1 MNRAPLRW
9 LGALL
14 GLYLLIPIVAFA
26 WRLGTSRERGF
37 HQPGLWS
44 ALGTS
49 VLSASIS
56 TLIVAVLGIPLALWL
71 ARSRG
76 WLRGVVNVLVQLPL
90 VLPPVMSGIVLIY
103 VVGPYT
109 WLGRL
114 FNGDLTDSLAG
125 LVLAQTFV
133 ASPFLIIAARSAF
146 ASVNPHI
153 DELAATLGHGP
164 LARFWRVDLRLASAG
179 IGAGLLLTWLRAI
192 GEFGATV
199 LLAYHPYSLPVFT
212 YVQFSGTGIPTTQAP
227 TALALGLAIVVL
239 LASELRLP
247 SRWKGQVRLPVA
259 RPPVH
264 PEQTLVSFDLDV
276 RAGSFHLKIAHR
288 ASSPR
293 IAILGPSGAG
303 KSMTLR
309 AIAGLLGPSAGEVHF
324 GSASVGSVPVE
335 HRNLGYIPQDHG
347 LLPDRT
353 AWQNVLFATR
363 ADPRLAAW
371 WMQKL
376 RIADLADQRPGE
388 LSGGQRQRVSI
399 AQALSHEPR
408 VVLLDE
414 PFSALDAPIRG
425 ELRTL
430 VRRLQREAGLST
442 VLVTHDAEEAAT
454 LADEV
459 IVIDEGR
466 VLQAGP
472 TSEVFRR
479 PASATVARLLGVP
492 NINRAVSTGLDT
504 IAIEG
509 QTLATVHHDVPEGQ
523 SVLWS
528 IRPEYVSLS
537 ELEEAGSAVTRPTL
551 TATVVDVVDLGSTLL
566 ATIAI
571 SDVELQVRTASR
583 DVQVATEYGVRMPA
597 SAISVW
603 SE

>member
-1 MNRAPLRW
+1 MTRAPLRW

-14 GLYLLIPIVAFA
+14 ALYLLVPLAAFG
-26 WRLGTSRERGF
+26 WRLGTSHERGF
-37 HQPGLWS
+37 TQPGLWS

-56 TLIVAVLGIPLALWL
+56 TAIVAVLGVPLALWL

-76 WLRGVVNVLVQLPL
+76 WLSRVVTVLVQLPL
-90 VLPPVMSGIVLIY
+90 VLPPVMSGMVLIY

-109 WLGRL
+109 WLGQL
-114 FNGDLTDSLAG
+114 FDGNLTDSLAG

-133 ASPFLIIAARSAF
+133 ASPFLVIAARSAF
-146 ASVNPHI
+146 ASVSPHL
-153 DELAATLGHGP
+153 DELAATLGHRP
-164 LARFWRVDLRLASAG
+164 LARFWRVDLRLASSG
-179 IGAGLLLTWLRAI
+179 ITAGLLLTWLRAL

-212 YVQFSGTGIPTTQAP
+212 YVQFSSSGIPTTQAP

-239 LASELRLP
+239 LLAQLRKP
-247 SRWKGQVRLPVA
+247 SRWTTTARLPEGRA
-259 RPPVH
+259 PEH
-264 PEQTLVSFDLDV
+264 PEHTLLSFDLDV
-276 RAGSFHLKIAHR
+276 RADAFHLRIAHQ
-288 ASSPR
+288 ATSPR

-309 AIAGLLGPSAGEVHF
+309 AIAGLLGETAGTVFF
-324 GSASVGSVPVE
+324 GDEAVSSTPVE

-363 ADPRLAAW
+363 ADPALAAW
-371 WMQKL
+371 WMRQL
-376 RIADLADQRPGE
+376 RIEHLADKRPDQ
-388 LSGGQRQRVSI
+388 LSGGQRQRVSM

-472 TSEVFRR
+472 TSEVFRH
-479 PASATVARLLGVP
+479 PASAAVARLLGVP
-492 NINRAVSTGLDT
+492 NINRSVSAGPT
-504 IAIEG
+504 AIVVEG
-509 QTLATVHHDVPEGQ
+509 HPVPTHRHGVAEG
-523 SVLWS
+523 SPVLWS
-528 IRPEYVSLS
+528 IRPEYV
-537 ELEEAGSAVTRPTL
+537 ELTRGDQGLDALPGLVTD
-551 TATVVDVVDLGSTLL
+551 AVDLGSSLL
-566 ATIAI
+566 ISVTVGAT
-571 SDVELQVRTASR
+571 ELQVR
-583 DVQVATEYGVRMPA
+583 VPA
-597 SAISVW
+597 SQDTVTSGECALRLPAHAISVW
-603 SE
+603 AE

>member
-14 GLYLLIPIVAFA
+14 ALYLLIPLAAFLG
-26 WRLGTSRERGF
+26 RLGTSHERGF
-37 HQPGLWS
+37 GVPDLWS

-56 TLIVAVLGIPLALWL
+56 TAIVAVLGIPLALWL

-76 WLRGVVNVLVQLPL
+76 WLRNLVNVLVQLPL

-114 FNGDLTDSLAG
+114 FDGNLTDSLAG
-125 LVLAQTFV
+125 LVIAQTFV

-146 ASVNPHI
+146 AAVNPHV

-164 LARFWRVDLRLASAG
+164 IARFWRVDLRLASSG
-179 IGAGLLLTWLRAI
+179 ISAGLLLTWLRAI

-212 YVQFSGTGIPTTQAP
+212 YVQFSSTGIPTTQAP
-227 TALALGLAIVVL
+227 TALALGLAILVL
-239 LASELRLP
+239 LAAQVRRP
-247 SRWKGQVRLPVA
+247 ARWKA
-259 RPPVH
+259 RAVVPAPRAPAH
-264 PEQTLVSFDLDV
+264 PDQTLVAFDLDV
-276 RAGSFHLKIAHR
+276 RAGAFHLRVAHQ
-288 ASSPR
+288 AQSPR

-309 AIAGLLGPSAGEVHF
+309 AIAGLLGPSAGSVHF
-324 GSASVGSVPVE
+324 GAQNVASVPVE

-363 ADPRLAAW
+363 SDPQLAAW

-376 RIADLADQRPGE
+376 RIAEHVNTRPAD

-430 VRRLQREAGLST
+430 VRQLQREAGLST

-459 IVIDEGR
+459 IVIDRGH

-479 PASATVARLLGVP
+479 PASAAVARLLGVP
-492 NINRAVSTGLDT
+492 NINRAVSAGPGVIVVNGEQIVT
-504 IAIEG
+504 AN
-509 QTLATVHHDVPEGQ
+509 HDMAAGVA
-523 SVLWS
+523 VLWS
-528 IRPEYVSLS
+528 IRPEY
-537 ELEEAGSAVTRPTL
+537 LEVEAPAGSRTGTL
-551 TATVVDVVDLGSTLL
+551 TGTVADRVDLGSSLLLTL
-566 ATIAI
+566 AVA
-571 SDVELQVRTASR
+571 DVELQAR
-583 DVQVATEYGVRMPA
+583 VAAADHLTEGAACVVRMPA
-597 SAISVW
+597 TAISVW
-603 SE
+603 AE

>member
-14 GLYLLIPIVAFA
+14 ALYLLVPLAAFV
-26 WRLGTSRERGF
+26 WRLGTSHERGF
-37 HQPGLWS
+37 SQPGLWS

-56 TLIVAVLGIPLALWL
+56 TAIVALLGIPLALWL
-71 ARSRG
+71 ARSSG
-76 WLRGVVNVLVQLPL
+76 GLRSLVNVLVQLPL

-109 WLGRL
+109 WLGKL
-114 FNGDLTDSLAG
+114 FDGNLTDSLAG
-125 LVLAQTFV
+125 LVIAQTFV

-146 ASVNPHI
+146 ASVNPHV
-153 DELAATLGHGP
+153 DDLAATLGHGP
-164 LARFWRVDLRLASAG
+164 LARFWRVDVRLASGG
-179 IGAGLLLTWLRAI
+179 IAAGLLLTWLRAI

-212 YVQFSGTGIPTTQAP
+212 YVQFSSTGIPTTQAP
-227 TALALGLAIVVL
+227 TALALGLAIIVL
-239 LASELRLP
+239 LASQLRRP
-247 SRWKGQVRLPVA
+247 ARWQRQAHVPAPRT
-259 RPPVH
+259 PVH
-264 PEQTLVSFDLDV
+264 PEPTMVSFDLDV
-276 RAGSFHLKIAHR
+276 KAGSFRLKIAHEAR
-288 ASSPR
+288 SPR

-309 AIAGLLGPSAGEVHF
+309 AIAGLLGPTAGEVRF
-324 GSASVGSVPVE
+324 GEESVREVRVE

-363 ADPRLAAW
+363 ADPELGAW
-371 WMQKL
+371 WLQQL
-376 RIADLADQRPGE
+376 RIPDLVDKRPAE

-399 AQALSHEPR
+399 AQALAHAPR

-414 PFSALDAPIRG
+414 PFSALDAPIRS

-459 IVIDEGR
+459 IVIDQGR

-472 TSEVFRR
+472 TSEVFRQ
-479 PASATVARLLGVP
+479 PASAAVARLLGVP
-492 NINRAVSTGLDT
+492 NINHGISAGSAGILVNGL
-504 IAIEG
+504 AIR
-509 QTLATVHHDVPEGQ
+509 TSPHDVPEGAP
-523 SVLWS
+523 VLWS
-528 IRPEYVSLS
+528 IRPEYVSL
-537 ELEEAGSAVTRPTL
+537 EVEEAPSAVTKPPVV
-551 TATVVDVVDLGSTLL
+551 ATVLDVVDLGSSLL
-566 ATIAI
+566 ITVAI
-571 SDVELQVRTASR
+571 NDVELQVRTDSR
-583 DVQVATEYGVRMPA
+583 DLQSGMRCAVTMPA
-597 SAISVW
+597 PAISVW
-603 SE
+603 AE

>member
-14 GLYLLIPIVAFA
+14 ALYLLVPLVAFG
-26 WRLGTSRERGF
+26 WRLGTSHERGF
-37 HQPGLWS
+37 TQPGLWS

-49 VLSASIS
+49 VLSATIS
-56 TLIVAVLGIPLALWL
+56 TAIVALLGIPLALWL

-76 WLRGVVNVLVQLPL
+76 WLRGIVNVLVQLPL

-103 VVGPYT
+103 LVGPYT
-109 WLGRL
+109 WLGGL
-114 FNGDLTDSLAG
+114 FNGGLTDSLAG

-146 ASVNPHI
+146 SSVSPHVE
-153 DELAATLGHGP
+153 ELAATLGHGP
-164 LARFWRVDLRLASAG
+164 LARFWRVDLRLASSG
-179 IGAGLLLTWLRAI
+179 IAAGLLLTWLRAI

-212 YVQFSGTGIPTTQAP
+212 YVQFASTGIPTTQAP
-227 TALALGLAIVVL
+227 TALALALAVLVL
-239 LASELRLP
+239 LAAQLRRP
-247 SRWKGQVRLPVA
+247 TRLRA
-259 RPPVH
+259 RARVPEPRAPDH
-264 PEQTLVSFDLDV
+264 PEQTHVSFDLDV
-276 RAGSFHLKIAHR
+276 RAGDFRLKAAHR
-288 ASSPR
+288 AQSPR

-309 AIAGLLGPSAGEVHF
+309 AIAGLLGSSAGEVRF
-324 GSASVGSVPVE
+324 GSEDVGGIPVE
-335 HRNLGYIPQDHG
+335 RRNLGYIPQDHG

-353 AWQNVLFATR
+353 VWQNILFATR
-363 ADPRLAAW
+363 ADPNLAAW
-371 WMQKL
+371 WMRQL
-376 RIADLADQRPGE
+376 RIDDLADKRPSQ

-408 VVLLDE
+408 MVLLDE

-442 VLVTHDAEEAAT
+442 VLVTHDPEEAAT

-459 IVIDEGR
+459 IVIDGGR

-472 TSEVFRR
+472 TSDVFRH
-479 PASATVARLLGVP
+479 PASAEVARLLGVP
-492 NINRAVSTGLDT
+492 NINRAISAGPS
-504 IAIEG
+504 AIMIDG
-509 QTLATVHHDVPEGQ
+509 QEVATSRHGVPQGDD
-523 SVLWS
+523 VLWS
-528 IRPEYVSLS
+528 IRPEYIEVGVADTPGPLV
-537 ELEEAGSAVTRPTL
+537 GR
-551 TATVVDVVDLGSTLL
+551 VVDRVDLGSSLL
-566 ATIAI
+566 LTISVAE
-571 SDVELQVRTASR
+571 VELQART
-583 DVQVATEYGVRMPA
+583 DVEDHLRTSAECRISMRA

-603 SE
+603 AE

>member
-14 GLYLLIPIVAFA
+14 ALYLLVPLAAFM
-26 WRLGTSRERGF
+26 WRLGTSHERGF
-37 HQPGLWS
+37 SEPGLWS

-56 TLIVAVLGIPLALWL
+56 TAIVAVLGIPLALWL
-71 ARSRG
+71 ARSHG
-76 WLRGVVNVLVQLPL
+76 WLRNLVNVLVQLPL

-109 WLGRL
+109 WIGRL
-114 FNGDLTDSLAG
+114 FDGRLTDSLAG
-125 LVLAQTFV
+125 LVIAQTFV

-146 ASVNPHI
+146 AAVNPHTG
-153 DELAATLGHGP
+153 ELAATLGHGP

-212 YVQFSGTGIPTTQAP
+212 YVQFSSTGIPTTQAP
-227 TALALGLAIVVL
+227 TALALGLAILVL
-239 LASELRLP
+239 LVA
-247 SRWKGQVRLPVA
+247 QVRWPA
-259 RPPVH
+259 RWRTATEVPAARAPSH
-264 PEQTLVSFDLDV
+264 PEQTAVSFDLDV
-276 RAGSFHLKIAHR
+276 TAGSFRLRLAHQAR
-288 ASSPR
+288 SPR

-309 AIAGLLGPSAGEVHF
+309 AIAGLLGPSAGRVDF
-324 GSASVGSVPVE
+324 GGESVDTIPVE
-335 HRNLGYIPQDHG
+335 RRNLGYIPQDHG

-353 AWQNVLFATR
+353 VWQNILFATR
-363 ADPRLAAW
+363 ADPQLAAW
-371 WMQKL
+371 WLRQL
-376 RIADLADQRPGE
+376 RIEDLVDHRPSE

-414 PFSALDAPIRG
+414 PFSALDAPIRA

-442 VLVTHDAEEAAT
+442 VLVTHDPEEAAT

-459 IVIDEGR
+459 IVIDDGR

-472 TSEVFRR
+472 TSEVFRS
-479 PASATVARLLGVP
+479 PASAAVARLLGVP
-492 NINRAVSTGLDT
+492 NINRAVSAGTAA
-504 IAIEG
+504 IAIDG
-509 QTLATVHHDVPEGQ
+509 VVVATRQHAVPEGRP
-523 SVLWS
+523 VLWS
-528 IRPEYVSLS
+528 IRPEYIDVLTTDDQT
-537 ELEEAGSAVTRPTL
+537 AGSLAGVIADR
-551 TATVVDVVDLGSTLL
+551 VDLGASVLL
-566 ATIAI
+566 VVSVA
-571 SDVELQVRTASR
+571 DLELQVRTSAADHLRAS
-583 DVQVATEYGVRMPA
+583 A
-597 SAISVW
+597 SCRISLRANAISVW
-603 SE
+603 AE

>member
-14 GLYLLIPIVAFA
+14 ALYLLVPLAAFV
-26 WRLGTSRERGF
+26 WRLGTSHERGF

-56 TLIVAVLGIPLALWL
+56 TLIVAVLGLPLALWL

-76 WLRGVVNVLVQLPL
+76 WLRRVVNVLVQLPL

-109 WLGRL
+109 WLGKL
-114 FNGDLTDSLAG
+114 FNGNLTDSLAG
-125 LVLAQTFV
+125 LVIAQTFV

-179 IGAGLLLTWLRAI
+179 ITAGLLLTWLRAI

-212 YVQFSGTGIPTTQAP
+212 YVQFSSAGIPTTQAP
-227 TALALGLAIVVL
+227 TALALALAILVL
-239 LASELRLP
+239 LASQLRRPARWKASSRLP
-247 SRWKGQVRLPVA
+247 AA

-264 PEQTLVSFDLDV
+264 PQQTLVSFDLDV
-276 RAGSFHLKIAHR
+276 HAGAFRLKIAHQ
-288 ASSPR
+288 ATTPR

-324 GSASVGSVPVE
+324 GSEDMGGVAVE

-363 ADPRLAAW
+363 ADPQLAAW
-371 WMQKL
+371 WMQNL
-376 RIADLADQRPGE
+376 RISELANQRPGE

-479 PASATVARLLGVP
+479 PASAAVARLLGVP
-492 NINRAVSTGLDT
+492 NINHAVSGGPE
-504 IAIEG
+504 AIVVDGVRFATAAHEVAEG
-509 QTLATVHHDVPEGQ
+509 APVV
-523 SVLWS
+523 WS
-528 IRPEYVSLS
+528 IRPEHVSLA
-537 ELEEAGSAVTRPTL
+537 EVEEARSAVTKPEL
-551 TATVVDVVDLGSTLL
+551 TATIVDVVDLGSSLL

-571 SDVELQVRTASR
+571 NDIELQVRTSAR
-583 DVQVATEYGVRMPA
+583 DLRPATECAVSMPA

>member
-14 GLYLLIPIVAFA
+14 ALYLLVPLGAFG
-26 WRLGTSRERGF
+26 WRLATSRERGF
-37 HQPGLWS
+37 GQPGLWS
-44 ALGTS
+44 AVGTS
-49 VLSASIS
+49 VVSASIS
-56 TLIVAVLGIPLALWL
+56 AAIVAVLGVPLALWL
-71 ARSRG
+71 ARSHG
-76 WLRGVVNVLVQLPL
+76 WLSRSVGVLVQLPL
-90 VLPPVMSGIVLIY
+90 VLPPVISGMVLIY

-109 WLGRL
+109 WLGGI
-114 FNGDLTDSLAG
+114 FGGNLTDSLAG
-125 LVLAQTFV
+125 LVIAQTFV

-146 ASVNPHI
+146 SSVDAHI

-179 IGAGLLLTWLRAI
+179 ITAGLLLTWLRAL

-212 YVQFSGTGIPTTQAP
+212 YVQFSSTGIPDTQAP
-227 TALALGLAIVVL
+227 TALALGLAIIVL
-239 LASELRLP
+239 FVA
-247 SRWKGQVRLPVA
+247 QVRPRRSRSTVHLPEPRVPAHPSPILVA
-259 RPPVH
+259 
-264 PEQTLVSFDLDV
+264 FDLDLK
-276 RAGSFHLKIAHR
+276 AGAFRLQVAHTAR
-288 ASSPR
+288 SPR

-309 AIAGLLGPSAGEVHF
+309 AIAGLLGPSAGEVRF
-324 GSASVGSVPVE
+324 DDRAVGAIPAE

-371 WMQKL
+371 WVRQL
-376 RIADLADQRPGE
+376 RIDHLMDKRPHE

-442 VLVTHDAEEAAT
+442 VLVTHDPEEAAT

-459 IVIDEGR
+459 IVIDGGR

-472 TSEVFRR
+472 TGEVFRR
-479 PASATVARLLGVP
+479 PASAKVARLLGVP
-492 NINRAVSTGLDT
+492 NINRATSAGTGGIRVGSQTISTR
-504 IAIEG
+504 AHE
-509 QTLATVHHDVPEGQ
+509 APEDAP
-523 SVLWS
+523 VLWS
-528 IRPEYVSLS
+528 VRPEDIALGAA
-537 ELEEAGSAVTRPTL
+537 AGLRGTIAD
-551 TATVVDVVDLGSTLL
+551 AVDLGSAVL
-566 ATIAI
+566 ATVVVAG
-571 SDVELQVRTASR
+571 VELQVRTPSEGAPLALTGSTCT
-583 DVQVATEYGVRMPA
+583 VSIPPN
-597 SAISVW
+597 AISVW
-603 SE
+603 AE